1 MKISALLSLVP
12 LVAAL
17 PGSRVGTTKAKDVN
31 APFGV
36 TAARSGSPI
45 HFLPPDCLR
54 QPLLPRRQEL
64 HLLPQRGRPRLR
76 RPHQRHHHLR
86 PVRSYIQD
94 VVVPGGQSIY
104 VAPSGALSFTTPHSG
119 YIPAGS
125 SQGPFVYTPGASG
138 NPLGTWT
145 YTGQGASGFMACP
158 VPASNTGSAAARR
171 AAAAA
176 PPTWQVYAA
185 QQNATVPTGNVTD
198 CLGFDALAVGMNVT
212 SNSLAWE
219 YI

>member
-17 PGSRVGTTKAKDVN
+17 PGSRIGTTKTKDVN

-45 HFLPPDCLR
+45 HFLPLTASGSHFFLGGKSSTYCPSEVVPGCA
-54 QPLLPRRQEL
+54 
-64 HLLPQRGRPRLR
+64 GRTNDTIIYGQSAL
-76 RPHQRHHHLR
+76 
-86 PVRSYIQD
+86 D

-145 YTGQGASGFMACP
+145 YSGQGASGFMACP
-158 VPASNTGSAAARR
+158 VPASNSGSAAARR

>member
-1 MKISALLSLVP
+1 MKISALLSIIP

-17 PGSRVGTTKAKDVN
+17 PGSRVGTTKAKDSN

-45 HFLPPDCLR
+45 HFLPLTASGSHFFLGGKSSTYCPSEVVPGCA
-54 QPLLPRRQEL
+54 
-64 HLLPQRGRPRLR
+64 GRTNETIIYGQSAL
-76 RPHQRHHHLR
+76 
-86 PVRSYIQD
+86 D

-125 SQGPFVYTPGASG
+125 SQGPFEYTPGASG

-145 YTGQGASGFMACP
+145 YSGQGASGFMACP
-158 VPASNTGSAAARR
+158 VPASNSGSAAARR

-185 QQNATVPTGNVTD
+185 QQNATVPTGNVGD
-198 CLGFDALAVGMNVT
+198 CLGFDALAVGLNVT
-212 SNSLAWE
+212 SSSLAWE

>member
-1 MKISALLSLVP
+1 MKLSALLSLVP

-17 PGSRVGTTKAKDVN
+17 PGSRSTTKDVN

-45 HFLPPDCLR
+45 HFLPLTASGSNFYLGGKSATYCPSEVVPGCN
-54 QPLLPRRQEL
+54 
-64 HLLPQRGRPRLR
+64 GRTNDTIIYGQSAL
-76 RPHQRHHHLR
+76 
-86 PVRSYIQD
+86 D
-94 VVVPGGQSIY
+94 VVVPGGQAIY
-104 VAPSGALSFTTPHSG
+104 VAPTGALMFTTPHSG

-125 SQGPFVYTPGASG
+125 SQGPFHYAPGQSG

-145 YTGQGASGFMACP
+145 YTGQGAAGFMACP
-158 VPASNTGSAAARR
+158 VPASNSSSNAAARR

-176 PPTWQVYAA
+176 PPSWQVYAA
-185 QQNATVPTGNVTD
+185 LQNATVPSGNVGD
-198 CLGFDALAVGMNVT
+198 CLGFDALAVGLNVT
-212 SNSLAWE
+212 SDTLAWE